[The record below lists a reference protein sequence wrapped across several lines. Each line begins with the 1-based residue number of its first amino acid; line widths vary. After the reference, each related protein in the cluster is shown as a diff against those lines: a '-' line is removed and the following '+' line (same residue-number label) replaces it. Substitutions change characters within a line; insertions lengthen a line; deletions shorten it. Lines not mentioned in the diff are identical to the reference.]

1 MNQEYRHKKTSV
13 SKINY
18 HIVFC
23 PRRRRKIFLI
33 DGLDKRFKELIA
45 EICERN
51 DFVLLALETDKDHCH
66 LFVNVPPD
74 ISAADVMRIV
84 KANTAKVL
92 MEEFPQLSKARQVWT
107 RSYFASTAGDVSS
120 ETIQKYIAAQRTR

>member
-1 MNQEYRHKKTSV
+1 M
-13 SKINY
+13 
-18 HIVFC
+18 
-23 PRRRRKIFLI
+23 I